1 MRVTTIGKPLSAIVG
16 LAMLSASAV
25 QAADLTPPTNICI
38 PLQPA
43 SLLQV
48 ESNTQLTQ
56 TVVDIMNEAVSV
68 SQDPK
73 FVSDRA
79 AAWVWASEAKI
90 ACGKAYGYL
99 QSSYR
104 DEQYLNKCEC
114 FFRRMQHY
122 MY

>member
-1 MRVTTIGKPLSAIVG
+1 
-16 LAMLSASAV
+16 MLSASAG
-25 QAADLTPPTNICI
+25 QAADLTEPTNICI

-43 SLLQV
+43 ALLQV
-48 ESNTQLTQ
+48 ESDTQLTK

-73 FVSDRA
+73 FINDRA

-99 QSSYR
+99 QSSHR

-122 MY
+122 VY

>member
-1 MRVTTIGKPLSAIVG
+1 MRILTLWGLLATFVG
-16 LAMLSASAV
+16 LVILSTSAA
-25 QAADLTPPTNICI
+25 QAADLTKPANICI

-48 ESNTQLTQ
+48 ESDAQLTQ

-68 SQDPK
+68 SEDPK
-73 FVSDRA
+73 LINDRA
-79 AAWVWASEAKI
+79 AAWVWASETKI

-99 QSSYR
+99 QSKYR

>member
-1 MRVTTIGKPLSAIVG
+1 MRVLNIGKPVAALVG
-16 LAMLSASAV
+16 LTMLSTSMV
-25 QAADLTPPTNICI
+25 QAADLSRPTNICI

-43 SLLQV
+43 ALLEV
-48 ESNTQLTQ
+48 ETNSQLTK

-68 SQDPK
+68 AEDPR
-73 FVSDRA
+73 FINDRA

-99 QSSYR
+99 QSNYR
-104 DEQYLNKCEC
+104 DEPYLNRCEC

-122 MY
+122 LY